1 LAREGR
7 SPSDRH
13 HCHGH
18 LEDSVKGSLQPGL
31 TARLEYVVPAERTVP
46 NLLPESD
53 EFAALPA
60 VLATGYLVGIV
71 EWACIRALAGH
82 LDDGEQTLGV
92 HVDLSHEA
100 PAPVGSPLTVEVE
113 LSHVEGR
120 QLTFTVHAFDDAA
133 TVCRGSHRRAVIDT
147 ERFLARL
154 DKRVTS

>member
-1 LAREGR
+1 MKE
-7 SPSDRH
+7 
-13 HCHGH
+13 
-18 LEDSVKGSLQPGL
+18 SLQPGL

-46 NLLPESD
+46 HLLPESD

-71 EWACIRALAGH
+71 EWTCIRALAGH

-100 PAPVGSPLTVEVE
+100 PTPVGSPLTVEVE
-113 LSHVEGR
+113 LSNVEGR
-120 QLTFTVHAFDDAA
+120 QLTFTVHAFDDAT

-147 ERFLARL
+147 ARFLARL
-154 DKRVTS
+154 DKRTTG